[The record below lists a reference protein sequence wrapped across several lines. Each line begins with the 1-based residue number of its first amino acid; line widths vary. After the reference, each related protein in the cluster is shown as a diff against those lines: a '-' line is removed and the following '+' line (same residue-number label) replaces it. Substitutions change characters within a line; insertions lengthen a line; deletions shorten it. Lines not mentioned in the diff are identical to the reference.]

1 MARRSRAREV
11 ALQLLFQRDQNPTP
25 VPRAAVE
32 RFVRERLLGDTDM
45 AAYCL
50 SLHDGTLAHQGA
62 IDSTLTASATNW
74 RLSRMQPADR
84 SVLRMATYELLHD
97 SNPQPLEVVIHEAI
111 ELARRFGSAESPGF
125 INGVLDRVAKSRNA
139 DRERGDEDP
148 TPPSAAPGESPAGQ

>member
-32 RFVRERLLGDTDM
+32 RFVRDRLLGDAEM

-50 SLHDGTLAHQGA
+50 ALHDGTLAHQGA
-62 IDSTLTASATNW
+62 IDSMLTASATNW

-84 SVLRMATYELLHD
+84 SVLRLATYELLFD
-97 SNPQPLEVVIHEAI
+97 PRPSPLEVVLNEAV
-111 ELARRFGSAESPGF
+111 ELARRFGSAESPAF
-125 INGVLDRVAKSRNA
+125 VNGVLDRISRSRNDA
-139 DRERGDEDP
+139 S
-148 TPPSAAPGESPAGQ
+148 TPPAAPPETPDTPAS

>member
-25 VPRAAVE
+25 VPRAALE
-32 RFVRERLLGDTDM
+32 RFVRDRLLGDTEM
-45 AAYCL
+45 SAYCL
-50 SLHDGTLAHQGA
+50 ALHDGTLAHQGA
-62 IDSTLTASATNW
+62 IDSMITASATNW

-97 SNPQPLEVVIHEAI
+97 SNPQPLEVIIHEAI
-111 ELARRFGSAESPGF
+111 ELARRFGSADSSGF

-139 DRERGDEDP
+139 ERETEDVEP
-148 TPPSAAPGESPAGQ
+148 TPAADAPSETPMGQ

>member
-32 RFVRERLLGDTDM
+32 RFARDRLLGDADM
-45 AAYCL
+45 TAYCL
-50 SLHDGTLAHQGA
+50 ALHDGTLAHQGA

-97 SNPQPLEVVIHEAI
+97 PNPQPLEVIIHEAI

-125 INGVLDRVAKSRNA
+125 INGVLDRVAKARNKERETGNEEPMPPA
-139 DRERGDEDP
+139 DAP
-148 TPPSAAPGESPAGQ
+148 TETPAAQ